1 MENTTN
7 TPAVNTR
14 KNFFKDAEI
23 CHLWAHQLRDKAHK
37 AGPNHYQLYFEG
49 KTIYSYGSHF
59 PIASIFGKANN
70 FVAITTE
77 SYSNTTAGH
86 IQEVKSALSHFA
98 PENKIYCSDPEAA
111 INGRHSNN
119 LKTFETMAWAAT
131 KNLAKAKKPSIYFDQ
146 ITYQKNL
153 FDRYCAA
160 FKIKTKKKDYPSLNI
175 QPTPEDLAKIKK
187 QAAAE
192 KERKEKAEAAAEA
205 KTMLQLNYWLQGL
218 KYSDLDPERGDQLI
232 PAPHGLKHTYLRIQ
246 GANVETSKG
255 ITIPT
260 DTARRFYLWYIGTA
274 AAGGCEN
281 CNKEILGY
289 KVTQAN
295 AQGLV
300 IGCHDITRTEID
312 KIATLLNW

>member
-1 MENTTN
+1 MENITN
-7 TPAVNTR
+7 PPANTR

-23 CHLWAHQLRDKAHK
+23 CHLWAHQLRERAHK
-37 AGPNHYQLYFEG
+37 AGPNHYQLYFQG
-49 KTIYSYGSHF
+49 KTIYSYGRHF
-59 PIASIFGKANN
+59 AIASIFGKTNN

-77 SYSNTTAGH
+77 KYSNTTAGH
-86 IQEVKSALSHFA
+86 IQEVKSALSHFDQDK
-98 PENKIYCSDPEAA
+98 KILCSNPEAA
-111 INGRHSNN
+111 TEGRHITN
-119 LKTFETMAWAAT
+119 LQSFERAA
-131 KNLAKAKKPSIYFDQ
+131 KHAAEGLAKAKKPAIYFDQ

-192 KERKEKAEAAAEA
+192 KDRKEKAEAAAEA
-205 KTMLQLNYWLQGL
+205 KAMLQLNYWLKGL
-218 KYSDLDPERGDQLI
+218 KYSDVEADGSNQLI
-232 PAPHGLKHTYLRIQ
+232 RAPYDLKHTYLRVQ
-246 GANVETSKG
+246 GANIETSKG

-274 AAGGCEN
+274 AAGGCQN
-281 CNKEILGY
+281 CDKEILGY

-300 IGCHDITRTEID
+300 IGCHDITRAEID

>member
-1 MENTTN
+1 MKNTTK
-7 TPAVNTR
+7 TPVNTR

-23 CHLWAHQLRDKAHK
+23 CHLWAHQLRDRAHK

-49 KTIYSYGSHF
+49 KTIYSYGRHF
-59 PIASIFGKANN
+59 AIASIFGKANN

-77 SYSNTTAGH
+77 KYSNTTAGH

-98 PENKIYCSDPEAA
+98 PENKIYCSNPEAA
-111 INGRHSNN
+111 IEGRHILN
-119 LKTFETMAWAAT
+119 LQSFERAA
-131 KNLAKAKKPSIYFDQ
+131 KHAAEGLAKAKKPAIYFDQ

-192 KERKEKAEAAAEA
+192 KARREKAEAAAEA
-205 KTMLQLNYWLQGL
+205 KLMIHLNYWLQGL
-218 KYSDLDPERGDQLI
+218 KYNDLDPERGDQLI

-260 DTARRFYLWYIGTA
+260 DTARRFYLWYVGTA
-274 AAGGCEN
+274 AAGGCQN

-312 KIATLLNW
+312 KIAALLNW

>member
-1 MENTTN
+1 MENTTK

-37 AGPNHYQLYFEG
+37 AGANHWQLYFEG
-49 KTIYSYGSHF
+49 KTIYSYGRHF
-59 PIASIFGKANN
+59 AIASIFGKINN

-77 SYSNTTAGH
+77 KYSRTTADH
-86 IQEVKSALSHFA
+86 INLVISAISHFDQDK
-98 PENKIYCSDPEAA
+98 KILCSDPEAA
-111 INGRHSNN
+111 TEGRHITN
-119 LKTFETMAWAAT
+119 LQTFERAA
-131 KNLAKAKKPSIYFDQ
+131 KHAAEGLAKAKKPSIYFDQ

-153 FDRYCAA
+153 FDRDCAA
-160 FKIKTKKKDYPSLNI
+160 FKIKTKKKDYPTLNI
-175 QPTPEDLAKIKK
+175 PPTPEDLAKIKT

-192 KERKEKAEAAAEA
+192 KDRKEKAEAAAEA
-205 KTMLQLNYWLQGL
+205 KAMLQLNYWLQGL
-218 KYSDLDPERGDQLI
+218 KYSDLDPERGDTLI

-274 AAGGCEN
+274 AAGGCQD